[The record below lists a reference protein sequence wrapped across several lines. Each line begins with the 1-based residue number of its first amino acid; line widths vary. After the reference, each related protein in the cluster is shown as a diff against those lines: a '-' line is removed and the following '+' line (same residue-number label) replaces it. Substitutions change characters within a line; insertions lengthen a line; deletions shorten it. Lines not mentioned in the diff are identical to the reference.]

1 LESELKLCI
10 VRGEKLARNV
20 VSTTRTDENVIV
32 VIVNKEVEVALALSM
47 VLEKGDRVDGR
58 GNPEI

>member
-1 LESELKLCI
+1 MKLCI

-32 VIVNKEVEVALALSM
+32 VIVNKEVEVALCM
-47 VLEKGDRVDGR
+47 V
-58 GNPEI
+58 